1 MSLRDAREW
10 LAETLDALASKLR
23 QRPVEVPTFPS
34 CACDVIPAPALQLVR
49 PAVCPGC
56 DHSRGRHRVVE
67 GGGRGPC
74 LAPGCDCTEYG
85 GPWPVHHLHVTTE
98 RCSYPG
104 CDRTGGHWAVQLEGG
119 ALLTVPRH
127 QDLPGEFE
135 ADQLLDGA

>member
-1 MSLRDAREW
+1 MALRDLREW
-10 LAETLDALASKLR
+10 LAVTVDGLLQLVQ
-23 QRPVEVPTFPS
+23 QRGVEVPT
-34 CACDVIPAPALQLVR
+34 PARLQLVR
-49 PAVCPGC
+49 PAICPGC

-67 GGGRGPC
+67 GGDRGPC

-119 ALLTVPRH
+119 ALLTAPRY